1 MADADKRNVNELSQ
15 QVGHKSRRKLQAQRE
30 EHRSV
35 WSGLGMFGLIGW
47 SIVAPTLAGAALG
60 IWLDHHYPQSFS
72 WTLSLLILGL
82 LIGCIIAWQWVEK
95 EHKDINQ
102 KEDE

>member
-1 MADADKRNVNELSQ
+1 MTDKEKKEENMLSR
-15 QVGHKSRRKLQAQRE
+15 QVGKKVRRKLKAQQ

-60 IWLDHHYPQSFS
+60 VWLDQSYPQSFS
-72 WTLSLLILGL
+72 WTLSLLIIGL
-82 LIGCIIAWQWVEK
+82 LLGCLLAWQWVDK
-95 EHKDINQ
+95 EHKDLN
-102 KEDE
+102 EDEDE